1 MQNQMPS
8 DPMSLIIE
16 YKNKLGAL
24 VASSF
29 KDGPNGEKKISD
41 KDRSEILSYI
51 LKMEGA
57 LDKIPMDSDQRDLAL
72 PLLTEVKDILLSARQ
87 VKL

>member
-1 MQNQMPS
+1 MQDQIPN
-8 DPMSLIIE
+8 DPMILIRE

-24 VASSF
+24 VASGF

-41 KDRSEILSYI
+41 KNRSEILSYI
-51 LKMEGA
+51 LKMEEA

-72 PLLTEVKDILLSARQ
+72 PLLTEVKEILLSARR
-87 VKL
+87 VNS